1 LAGYLVDNEDVR
13 VEELL
18 LAGHGHGHLLS
29 SPLLADAKV
38 QSHKS
43 HTIPHAV
50 YDNGLVFIEE
60 EGWFEFFIEG

>member
-1 LAGYLVDNEDVR
+1 VR

-43 HTIPHAV
+43 HTIPARGV
-50 YDNGLVFIEE
+50 
-60 EGWFEFFIEG
+60 